1 MDDSRCCAVF
11 DFNPTLFF
19 SGNLKSGRGGYCAI
33 IYFFAIVINRIEH
46 QVKLK
51 RSFIVG
57 IFLVVFG
64 LVHGKT
70 VPGFVIDVDGNRI
83 EGEMKITAFCGS
95 DAFRFNSFEQVSL
108 HAAIKFRAQGK
119 RRFKEYFPETINGFA
134 FMFKQ
139 QWVVYTST
147 LAPYHYFGK
156 IKSQP
161 VFLRVIEIG
170 QIKLFD
176 RRRSYKLGSEEIV
189 VADYYVADE
198 ADNLYRISGND
209 VKNLHAFLIAKLQM
223 RDAFFDDIDYKV
235 EIRNLKWIVMDYNDW
250 IMLYSQVVKDI

>member
-1 MDDSRCCAVF
+1 M
-11 DFNPTLFF
+11 
-19 SGNLKSGRGGYCAI
+19 KSVRDGYYAI
-33 IYFFAIVINRIEH
+33 FYFFAIVINRIEH
-46 QVKLK
+46 QVNLK

-57 IFLVVFG
+57 IFMVVFG

-70 VPGFVIDVDGNRI
+70 VPGFVIDVEGNRI
-83 EGEMKITAFCGS
+83 EGDLKITAFCGS

-108 HAAIKFRAQGK
+108 HAAIKFRAKGK
-119 RRFKEYFPETINGFA
+119 RRFKEYFPESINGYA
-134 FMFKQ
+134 FMFKR

-161 VFLRVIEIG
+161 AFLRVIETG
-170 QIKLFD
+170 HIKLFD

-198 ADNLYRISGND
+198 VDNLYRLSGKD
-209 VKNLHAFLIAKLQM
+209 VKNLQAFLQDYLNM
-223 RDAFFDDIDYKV
+223 SDEFFEDINYSIEV
-235 EIRNLKWIVMDYNDW
+235 RNLKWIVMDYNDW
-250 IMLYSQVVKDI
+250 IILLSQSVKDI